1 MEIVIIE
8 KFKSLKVKKKLERV
22 AGVKKTF
29 VRTGKLFFYEKQ
41 SNQNLNPF
49 RYSGKQ

>member
-1 MEIVIIE
+1 M
-8 KFKSLKVKKKLERV
+8 LERV
-22 AGVKKTF
+22 TSAKKTF
-29 VRTGKLFFYEKQ
+29 LRTGKLFFYEKQ